1 MSTSVPLVPILFSEF
16 IFCLTL
22 VTNEHF
28 IFTMKDILLGNLV
41 PRGNEVEKLAIYVC
55 NSKHSGKIFQQGE
68 NMTKKCNF
76 AEEI

>member
-1 MSTSVPLVPILFSEF
+1 M
-16 IFCLTL
+16 TL

-28 IFTMKDILLGNLV
+28 IFAMKDILLGNLV

-68 NMTKKCNF
+68 NMTKTCNF

>member
-1 MSTSVPLVPILFSEF
+1 MI
-16 IFCLTL
+16 
-22 VTNEHF
+22 NEHF